1 MFHLPRPPTVFNIY
15 HRFKQRPPHHNLE
28 ADKSKHVSP
37 HTMMSSHTR
46 PVVGDFFQT
55 LDNKV
60 KITHTNYVGKTTE
73 ERIIS
78 VN

>member
-1 MFHLPRPPTVFNIY
+1 
-15 HRFKQRPPHHNLE
+15 
-28 ADKSKHVSP
+28 
-37 HTMMSSHTR
+37 MMSSHTR

>member
-15 HRFKQRPPHHNLE
+15 HRFKHNLE
-28 ADKSKHVSP
+28 ADKSKHVSS